1 MQYSIYKEFYP
12 EVEKKINR
20 IAKKAAKYGNP
31 FTFKI
36 VDEVVRE
43 IADIENNYTNYY
55 PFVIIELDGEA
66 KVGEYECVAVLEM
79 HESGNLIRRIN
90 EVIDIPDRFLHSEN
104 VCEHCNTKRNRKNL
118 FVVYSSETNEFK
130 QVGSDCLQLYTHGM
144 NPKYIA
150 SFYDCITELEEFDGK
165 LVGGYGKPLYRVSEV
180 LGYAEEII
188 NKMGYFNSSSDLP
201 TRRLVS
207 MMFERSK
214 LSDTIEELNRELLR
228 NRFLEVEFSKQDFY
242 KEETEQRVKDITDYY
257 LSLTDTSEFTHN
269 VQVLLKEGYTSWE
282 YFGYLC
288 YLPEGYNRHIKKEI
302 AEAQQR
308 KIDEKSEYFGEVGKR
323 YKSQNV
329 FDVYI
334 LTSWDSIY
342 GYTYMYK
349 IVLESGNI
357 LIWKSTKWYSEDE
370 LLKVC
375 KIDFTVKEHSEFRGT
390 KQTTVT
396 RCNLILGETKKDT
409 PAPAPWNDEADKAID
424 EFLNMCN
431 N

>member
-36 VDEVVRE
+36 VDEVVKKVVDTE
-43 IADIENNYTNYY
+43 IGYTNYY

-66 KVGEYECVAVLEM
+66 RVGEYECVAVLEM

-90 EVIDIPDRFLHSEN
+90 DVIDIPERFLHSEN
-104 VCEHCNTKRNRKNL
+104 VCEHCNTKRNRKEL
-118 FVVYSSETNEFK
+118 FVVYSSETKEFK

-150 SFYDCITELEEFDGK
+150 SFYDCITELEESDGK
-165 LVGGYGKPLYRVSEV
+165 VGGGKPLYRVSEV
-180 LGYAEEII
+180 IGYAEEII
-188 NKMGYFNSSSDLP
+188 NKMGYFNSDSDLP

-207 MMFERSK
+207 MMFEHDK
-214 LSDTIEELNRELLR
+214 LSDTVKKLNRELLR
-228 NRFLEVEFSKQDFY
+228 NKFLEVEFSKQDFY

-257 LSLTDTSEFTHN
+257 LSLTDTSEFIHN

-308 KIDEKSEYFGEVGKR
+308 KIDEKSEYFGEIGKR
-323 YKSQNV
+323 YKNQNV

-334 LTSWDSIY
+334 LTSWASIY

-357 LIWKSTKWYSEDE
+357 LIWKSNKWYSEDE

-390 KQTTVT
+390 KQTIVT
-396 RCNLILGETKKDT
+396 RCNLILVETKKDT
-409 PAPAPWNDEADKAID
+409 PAPWDDEADKAIN

-431 N
+431 S